1 MMMSMNPKN
10 PNQLSVERENVD
22 DDSVVVVRSERL
34 IPDSPDTVVVGI
46 TVGATCS
53 TSSITNNEIMSMSH
67 PSPVMIHFQIHFLT
81 IPGSRSP
88 RTSHMIGKR

>member
-1 MMMSMNPKN
+1 MISMNPKN
-10 PNQLSVERENVD
+10 PNQLSVERENED
-22 DDSVVVVRSERL
+22 TISVSVVRSERF

-46 TVGATCS
+46 TVGATCP

-81 IPGSRSP
+81 IPGSSRPRMSP
-88 RTSHMIGKR
+88 IAGKR